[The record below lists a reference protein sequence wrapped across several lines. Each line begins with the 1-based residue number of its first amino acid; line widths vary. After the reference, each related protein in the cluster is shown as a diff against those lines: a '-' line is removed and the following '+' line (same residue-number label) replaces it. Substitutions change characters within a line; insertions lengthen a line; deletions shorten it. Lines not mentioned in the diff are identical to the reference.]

1 MRARGFTQDD
11 GHIFCMEDQIECEV
25 AKFMGE
31 AFEIYKHFGFTEI
44 EIKLALRPDNRIG
57 EDAAWDK
64 AEQALASALKSKNI
78 EFEILPG
85 EGAFYGPKI
94 ELHLKDSL
102 GRRWQCGTMQVDFF
116 MPGRLGAHY
125 IDEHSTKQVPV
136 MLHRATLGSMERF
149 IGMLIESTAGRLPLW
164 LAPVQVVVMGVS
176 ERHNE
181 YTQDIE
187 TKLKKIGIRAKS
199 DLRNEKIGYKIRE
212 LTLERVPYMVI
223 LGDQEVE
230 NKTISVRT
238 LSGEDLGSLSLDAF
252 NDHIN
257 EQLGE

>member
-1 MRARGFTQDD
+1 
-11 GHIFCMEDQIECEV
+11 
-25 AKFMGE
+25 MGE